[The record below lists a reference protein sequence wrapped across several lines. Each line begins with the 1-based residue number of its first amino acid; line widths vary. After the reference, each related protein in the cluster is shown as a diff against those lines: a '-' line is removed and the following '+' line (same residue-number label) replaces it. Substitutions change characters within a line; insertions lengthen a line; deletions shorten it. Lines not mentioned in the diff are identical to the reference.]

1 MLVYSLALLLLAFSF
16 RVGGHISVLP
26 LTSQVA
32 IIFHFMAFALWI
44 GSLYPLLM
52 SSHSDD
58 LASLQLTLKRFGDGA
73 IAIVTALLAA
83 GTLML
88 WELLDSWQEFITS
101 AYGIALLIKFSLV
114 LAILGLAVV
123 NKLVLVPRLNREANA
138 NRLRISIRQEMG
150 LAIAILMTTSYLS
163 TIVGPAGH

>member
-1 MLVYSLALLLLAFSF
+1 
-16 RVGGHISVLP
+16 
-26 LTSQVA
+26 
-32 IIFHFMAFALWI
+32 
-44 GSLYPLLM
+44 
-52 SSHSDD
+52 
-58 LASLQLTLKRFGDGA
+58 
-73 IAIVTALLAA
+73 LLAA